1 MSNTLWAY
9 ATLGRA
15 PGEELLRRLE
25 ARAAAVAESFNAQD
39 VSNTLW
45 SISSLGVLFSSS
57 FSSVFSCRVLLLD
70 SNAVIFSTSHMS
82 QIHQWLLSLELETP
96 SASNL
101 SSVDVR
107 SLRVWV
113 ESKSPRALLQ
123 DNTRMSALQQTV
135 AETLQQIGTC
145 VQQEAVDARS
155 GYSIDCLV
163 LGWQEHKNVK
173 VAVEVDGPFHFIRK
187 SGESQGRSA
196 NGATM
201 MKRRHLGLLGYSVV
215 PVPYWEW
222 DELRGTQAKQ
232 AYLRGKLTA
241 AVQGTPL
248 DAA

>member
-1 MSNTLWAY
+1 LAGNT
-9 ATLGRA
+9 
-15 PGEELLRRLE
+15 
-25 ARAAAVAESFNAQD
+25 
-39 VSNTLW
+39 
-45 SISSLGVLFSSS
+45 
-57 FSSVFSCRVLLLD
+57 
-70 SNAVIFSTSHMS
+70 
-82 QIHQWLLSLELETP
+82 QI
-96 SASNL
+96 
-101 SSVDVR
+101 
-107 SLRVWV
+107 
-113 ESKSPRALLQ
+113 
-123 DNTRMSALQQTV
+123 SALQQTV
-135 AETLQQIGTC
+135 AETLQQIGAC

-173 VAVEVDGPFHFIRK
+173 VAVEVDGPSHFIRK

-222 DELRGTQAKQ
+222 NELRGTQAKE